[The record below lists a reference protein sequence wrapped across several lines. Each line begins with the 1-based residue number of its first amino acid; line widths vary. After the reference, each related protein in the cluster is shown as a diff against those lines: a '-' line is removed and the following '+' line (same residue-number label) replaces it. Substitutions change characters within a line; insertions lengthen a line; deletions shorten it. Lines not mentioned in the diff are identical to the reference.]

1 MFNKYTNGRKII
13 NATER
18 AFEVIY
24 RSQGFRKL
32 EFIEDIEEAHDL
44 AIKEDNIKTLETL
57 RVEQL
62 KDLAKEKG
70 IEGYSKMKKEE
81 LIEAL
86 RDE

>member
-1 MFNKYTNGRKII
+1 MYNKYTNGRKII

-32 EFIEDIEEAHDL
+32 KFVEDIEEAHDL
-44 AIKEDNIKTLETL
+44 AIKEDNIKTLGKL
-57 RVEQL
+57 KVEQL
-62 KDLAKEKG
+62 KELAKEKE

-86 RDE
+86 RGD